1 MHVLG
6 RFLEELDEGQA
17 FFEGISAGL
26 AGAVLKRLLHE
37 TGTENSEAYWTHDL
51 RRGHARDLQLA
62 GARQTALW
70 VPVCLPSSICQANR
84 SGSF

>member
-17 FFEGISAGL
+17 LFEGISAGL

-62 GARQTALW
+62 GAPQTA
-70 VPVCLPSSICQANR
+70 S
-84 SGSF
+84 